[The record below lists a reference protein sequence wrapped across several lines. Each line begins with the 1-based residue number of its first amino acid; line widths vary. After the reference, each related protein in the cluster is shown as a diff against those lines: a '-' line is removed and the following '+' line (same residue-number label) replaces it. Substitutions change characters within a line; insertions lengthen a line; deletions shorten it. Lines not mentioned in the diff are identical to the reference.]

1 MSSSDK
7 PKAIARTQATG
18 GSLDPDFFQWQSS
31 LDVDIELLAV
41 DVLGSLAHI
50 ETLRRAGILD
60 DQEAKV
66 MHVAL
71 RELPDRVRD
80 GKITLPDEE
89 DVHMAVE
96 SWLHQEVG
104 DVAKKLHTGRSRN
117 DQVAL
122 DLKLW
127 VRPQVQR
134 LDAMLKLV
142 GRTVDAFSERFGATA
157 MPAYTHRQVA
167 IPVLARLW
175 IDAALR
181 IPLERDRALLDG
193 VRAELEDSPLGGGA
207 IGGNTLPIDA
217 GVAAEVLG
225 FSRGPQNPIDAIG
238 QRDHALLL
246 TFVCA
251 RASMHLARFCSD
263 VVEAVSDG
271 LIGLGGRIACGSS
284 MMPHKR
290 NPDLFELVRAQS
302 ALRQGELTALM
313 QTFHGLT
320 TGYHRDFQQD
330 KRLLFSCVEG
340 TVDAL
345 RMTALGVSEITLDAE
360 KARELLERGDAIATD
375 LTEAL
380 VARGI
385 PFRTAYQRIGALV
398 SAQREQGKRLVDL
411 KLEHLEQHGLFE
423 GMDDSAQRELREQ
436 WPALIDVQASAER
449 RAARFANV

>member
-7 PKAIARTQATG
+7 PQAIARTQATG
-18 GSLDPDFFQWQSS
+18 GSLDPDFFQWQTS

-41 DVLGSLAHI
+41 DVLGSLAHV
-50 ETLRRAGILD
+50 ETLRSAGILSD
-60 DQEAKV
+60 EEAKTL
-66 MHVAL
+66 HLAL
-71 RELPDRVRD
+71 RELPDQVRD
-80 GKITLPDEE
+80 GKVTLPDEE

-117 DQVAL
+117 DQVAV

-127 VRPQVQR
+127 MRPQVQR
-134 LDAMLKLV
+134 LDAMLKKV
-142 GRTVDAFSERFGATA
+142 ARAAADFSKQFGETA

-175 IDAALR
+175 IDAALTL
-181 IPLERDRALLDG
+181 PLERDRALLSG
-193 VRAELEDSPLGGGA
+193 VLAELEESPLGGGA

-217 GVAAEVLG
+217 GAAAQILG
-225 FSRGPQNPIDAIG
+225 FARGPKNPIDAIG

-246 TFVCA
+246 AFVCA
-251 RASMHLARFCSD
+251 RASMHLARFAAD

-271 LIGLGGRIACGSS
+271 LLTLGGRIACGSS

-330 KRLLFSCVEG
+330 KQLLFGCVEG

-345 RMTALGVSEITLDAE
+345 RMTALGVSELTLNAQ

-380 VARGI
+380 VARGV

-398 SAQREQGKRLVDL
+398 SAQRVRGQRLVDL
-411 KLEHLEQHGLFE
+411 PVEQLAEHGFFE
-423 GMDDSAQRELREQ
+423 GLDDAARQELQAQWSTLV
-436 WPALIDVQASAER
+436 DVQASAER
-449 RAARFANV
+449 RAARFA